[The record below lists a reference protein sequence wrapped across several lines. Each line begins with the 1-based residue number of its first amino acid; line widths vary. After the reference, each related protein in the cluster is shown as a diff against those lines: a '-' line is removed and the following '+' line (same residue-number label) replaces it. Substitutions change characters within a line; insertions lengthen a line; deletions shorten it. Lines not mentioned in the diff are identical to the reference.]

1 MTKETFTSIQ
11 NAEQK
16 FFRTIFSN
24 SETFK
29 ATIELLSKHL
39 HDSDLAKELDK
50 VMCSLQDE
58 VTPVF
63 VELLWTGKLI
73 KIIN

>member
-1 MTKETFTSIQ
+1 MTKETFTAIQ
-11 NAEQK
+11 LAEQK

-24 SETFK
+24 PDTFK
-29 ATIELLSKHL
+29 ATIELLHKHM
-39 HDSDLAKELDK
+39 HDSDLAKELDRI
-50 VMCSLQDE
+50 MCSLKDE

-63 VELLWTGKLI
+63 VELLWSNKLI